1 MKIGI
6 IGFGK
11 MGESIF
17 KLFVPKSFSI
27 QVLAETEAQASE
39 AGNSWFKRM
48 ERAAKRGS
56 ISFEELA
63 QKKESIRFSHQLEDL
78 SSADVVIEAAFENLA
93 VKRDI
98 FQRLESIVR
107 PDTFLTT
114 NTSSLSIR
122 QLADGLIH
130 RDRFC
135 GFHFFYPVPLIDL
148 IEVIRCNHTQ
158 QPVID
163 CLVQLAKTI
172 DRHPII
178 VRDAPGSV
186 INNILAYYY
195 VEALYILEDGLA
207 LPSRIDEIAR
217 RFCYIGPCESID
229 VIGIDFFKS
238 ALENAVAAGT
248 SYPVQWK
255 SQNSKK
261 ANSEYVFPYPLMFD
275 RLIGNNR
282 LGKKTGKGIYLYDRE
297 VQANDTMAFYSHKH
311 PDSPNL
317 SEEAI
322 DQMITDRLIYAILN
336 GSIFSLKQHMADMW
350 DLNRGIQEILHMKK
364 GPFSFIQD
372 RGAEHIA
379 KRFDQLAHDT
389 GKRFHQND
397 LSCLKDMS
405 CIR

>member
-17 KLFVPKSFSI
+17 KLFAPKSFSI
-27 QVLAETEAQASE
+27 QVVAETEAQASE
-39 AGNSWFKRM
+39 AQHSWFKRM

-63 QKKESIRFSHQLEDL
+63 HKKESIRFSHQLEDL

-107 PDTFLTT
+107 PDTFLTS
-114 NTSSLSIR
+114 NTSSLSIQ
-122 QLADGLIH
+122 QLADGLTH

-148 IEVIRCNHTQ
+148 IEIVRCDHTQ

-163 CLVQLAKTI
+163 RLIQLAKTI
-172 DRHPII
+172 DRYPII
-178 VRDAPGSV
+178 VQDAPGSV
-186 INNILAYYY
+186 INAILAYYY
-195 VEALYILEDGLA
+195 IEALYILEDGLA
-207 LPSRIDEIAR
+207 PPSRIDEIAR
-217 RFCYIGPCESID
+217 RFCYIGPCESLD

-248 SYPVQWK
+248 KYPIQWK
-255 SQNSKK
+255 TNDKY
-261 ANSEYVFPYPLMFD
+261 ASENIFPYPVLFD
-275 RLIGNNR
+275 RLIESNR
-282 LGKKTGKGIYLYDRE
+282 LGKKTGKGIYLYDKE
-297 VQANDTMAFYSHKH
+297 LQANDVMEFYSDNH
-311 PDSPNL
+311 PGRLTL
-317 SEEAI
+317 SKEAI
-322 DQMITDRLIYAILN
+322 DQTITDRLIYAILN
-336 GSIFSLKQHMADMW
+336 GSIFSFQHHMAAMS

-379 KRFDQLAHDT
+379 KRFDQLAHET

>member
-17 KLFVPKSFSI
+17 KLFAPKSFSI
-27 QVLAETEAQASE
+27 QVVAETEAQASE
-39 AGNSWFKRM
+39 AGHSWFKRM
-48 ERAAKRGS
+48 ERSAKRGS
-56 ISFEELA
+56 ISSEELA

-93 VKRDI
+93 VKTDI

-122 QLADGLIH
+122 QLADGLTH

-135 GFHFFYPVPLIDL
+135 GFHFFYPVPLINL
-148 IEVIRCNHTQ
+148 IEVIRCDHTQ

-178 VRDAPGSV
+178 VQDAPGSV

-195 VEALYILEDGLA
+195 VEALYILQDGLA

-229 VIGIDFFKS
+229 VVGIDFFIS
-238 ALENAVAAGT
+238 ALENAVTAGT
-248 SYPVQWK
+248 NYPITWK
-255 SQNSKK
+255 KNNGRKYSQEN
-261 ANSEYVFPYPLMFD
+261 VFPYPVLFD
-275 RLIGNNR
+275 RLIENNR

-297 VQANDTMAFYSHKH
+297 LQANDTMAFYSPEH
-311 PDSPNL
+311 PNGPLL

-336 GSIFSLKQHMADMW
+336 GSIFSLKQHMASMP

-372 RGAEHIA
+372 RGTEHIA
-379 KRFDQLAHDT
+379 QKFDQLSHEA
-389 GKRFHQND
+389 GKRFYQSD